1 MYNKLGQLCF
11 ISNQG
16 KYCYKLRSY
25 YILGQPLLQNRATI
39 TNWGK
44 MYYKSG
50 QVLQIRAIITNW
62 GITITKME
70 KVKKGCEGIVNIQL
84 LKKNSGM
91 TFVNPNILALK
102 YGRGMEIDVVNIFSE
117 YIENH
122 HQY

>member
-1 MYNKLGQLCF
+1 
-11 ISNQG
+11 
-16 KYCYKLRSY
+16 
-25 YILGQPLLQNRATI
+25 
-39 TNWGK
+39 
-44 MYYKSG
+44 
-50 QVLQIRAIITNW
+50 
-62 GITITKME
+62 ME
-70 KVKKGCEGIVNIQL
+70 KVKKGCEGIVNIQS